1 MAALF
6 HILAGFALLA
16 ALIAWAVAVRGGL
29 KAIAANRAAG
39 QGGGAESYALL
50 ALWPFAVRRR
60 GREADADAVRTGKA
74 AIAFFVSVTIAVA
87 AISAY
92 TNLTF
97 KPPVAPAGS
106 PPAAPAGAP
115 SKS

>member
-6 HILAGFALLA
+6 HIVAGLALLA

-39 QGGGAESYALL
+39 QGGGAGSYALL
-50 ALWPFAVRRR
+50 AFWPFAVQRR
-60 GREADADAVRTGKA
+60 GHEAEIDAVRTGKA
-74 AIAFFVSVTIAVA
+74 AIAFFVCVTIAVA

-97 KPPVAPAGS
+97 KHSVAPAGS
-106 PPAAPAGAP
+106 SPAAPAGAP